1 MSVPPPPQH
10 PPPRRQP
17 HAPEDPSLT
26 TQIFIDQSRAAAGRA
41 DAGQAN
47 AGGHR
52 SADRGQQ
59 VPPAEDADTQALSP
73 GDVAEARRRA
83 AEDDGESTQMMSM
96 EDLRQLAASS
106 RIEALDGPRE
116 GSGDAVQAPPAG
128 AADDARAQ
136 EQAPPGVFSAH
147 VPSHPAP
154 SAPDA
159 PPTAPHAA
167 QPHAAPAAPQT
178 APPHAAPSTAP
189 AGYPAAAGYAV
200 QSGHPAPPAKPT
212 APPPAAGGGY
222 AAAGQAE
229 PVRRKR
235 RMPVLAIAF
244 VVLSALIVVGIG
256 GWILVDAVTRDGGQ
270 SQQAAPPPPATDDST
285 GEGGLVDES
294 DDGTAAPGAG
304 TESFATPSGNIGCT
318 IDAERARCVV
328 KSFDYSPPAAPDSCE
343 MAEWGSIVVANRDG
357 AGFSCTPAEFPADA
371 EPLEYGQTI
380 TAHGMTCS
388 SEETGVSCRSDETG
402 AAFSVAR
409 ADATFDQAE

>member
-116 GSGDAVQAPPAG
+116 GRRRRGPGTACGCGGRCAGTGTGSAGGVRRARPVASGAVSTRRPSDS
-128 AADDARAQ
+128 AAR
-136 EQAPPGVFSAH
+136 SR
-147 VPSHPAP
+147 S
-154 SAPDA
+154 
-159 PPTAPHAA
+159 PHAA
-167 QPHAAPAAPQT
+167 ARSAADGSAPRRSVHR
-178 APPHAAPSTAP
+178 PC
-189 AGYPAAAGYAV
+189 GYPRGAGYAV

-222 AAAGQAE
+222 AAARASRAGAAQA
-229 PVRRKR
+229 PHAGARDRVRRAVRAYR
-235 RMPVLAIAF
+235 RGDRGLD
-244 VVLSALIVVGIG
+244 
-256 GWILVDAVTRDGGQ
+256 LVDAVTRDGGQ
-270 SQQAAPPPPATDDST
+270 SQS
-285 GEGGLVDES
+285 GR
-294 DDGTAAPGAG
+294 TAASGDGRLHGRRRPRRRIGRRDRGAG
-304 TESFATPSGNIGCT
+304 GRHRIVRHPVGQHRVHHRCGARSLRGEELRLLTPR
-318 IDAERARCVV
+318 RA
-328 KSFDYSPPAAPDSCE
+328 
-343 MAEWGSIVVANRDG
+343 
-357 AGFSCTPAEFPADA
+357 
-371 EPLEYGQTI
+371 GQL
-380 TAHGMTCS
+380 
-388 SEETGVSCRSDETG
+388 
-402 AAFSVAR
+402 
-409 ADATFDQAE
+409 